1 MLLTATDTVKFV
13 VRIDKFLQNS
23 FMFTDEEGKRK
34 NLSEIEYALLM
45 TGPIMNDI
53 FNNLLDIL
61 ELRWGE
67 ILSNGLDGQIIG
79 IDLLDN
85 GLYFGLEGLTFSFPA
100 QLSNIKCLRGALKN
114 LYFYKESIIQKAKLL
129 PDPKKQN
136 HAYNKIFHAD
146 SDTLLASV
154 YDAQVYSNSDFY
166 LNRTEY
172 IQNEDYVLGDLAY
185 PISLFLISPFKN
197 PFNHRQCQFNFIH
210 SKHRVVVK
218 HAFGRLKARFRVL
231 KRNLC

>member
-67 ILSNGLDGQIIG
+67 ILSNGTAEQ
-79 IDLLDN
+79 
-85 GLYFGLEGLTFSFPA
+85 
-100 QLSNIKCLRGALKN
+100 
-114 LYFYKESIIQKAKLL
+114 
-129 PDPKKQN
+129 
-136 HAYNKIFHAD
+136 
-146 SDTLLASV
+146 
-154 YDAQVYSNSDFY
+154 
-166 LNRTEY
+166 
-172 IQNEDYVLGDLAY
+172 
-185 PISLFLISPFKN
+185 
-197 PFNHRQCQFNFIH
+197 
-210 SKHRVVVK
+210 
-218 HAFGRLKARFRVL
+218 
-231 KRNLC
+231 